1 MRIKYY
7 FFLITLLL
15 GTVSTFTACDDDDK
29 LPHPNNGNDRENA
42 VNENRNPTLNADWLR
57 LEFPKVK
64 NDGNSIVLIYTVP
77 YFGVNFCVEW
87 DCTKRAQRWSCYQM
101 YDGNSGSSW
110 KRNYWEST
118 EWEGDPFQPDPNLR
132 SDVRTE
138 LSDYYKSGY
147 TRGHIVPSADRQ
159 NSKEANEQTYYLTNI
174 QPQSWN
180 FNGGIWLD
188 MENRMRDWNKS
199 SFRKTLYVCKGG
211 TIDNDKQIIE
221 KTSSGLIVPKYFFM
235 AVLCHQPDNS
245 YKAMAFWVEH
255 TTQNKTGDNLA
266 NYIINIHHLEQK
278 TGIDFFCNLPDKI
291 EEEVE
296 NQNVEDIKRDWGFK

>member
-1 MRIKYY
+1 MTEKM
-7 FFLITLLL
+7 LLMKT
-15 GTVSTFTACDDDDK
+15 GTPPSM
-29 LPHPNNGNDRENA
+29 PR
-42 VNENRNPTLNADWLR
+42 
-57 LEFPKVK
+57 
-64 NDGNSIVLIYTVP
+64 
-77 YFGVNFCVEW
+77 VNFCVEW
-87 DCTKRAQRWSCYQM
+87 DCAKRAQRWSCYQM

-110 KRNYWEST
+110 NRDYWKST
-118 EWEGDPFQPDPNLR
+118 DWKGDPFQPDPNLR

-138 LSDYYKSGY
+138 LSDYKGSGY
-147 TRGHIVPSADRQ
+147 TRGHILPSADRL
-159 NSKEANEQTYYLTNI
+159 NSKEANEQTFYLTNI

-180 FNGGIWLD
+180 FNDGIWKD
-188 MENRMRDWNKS
+188 MENKVRDWNKS

-211 TIDNDKQIIE
+211 TIDSDKQIIE
-221 KTSSGLIVPKYFFM
+221 KTSSSLIVPKYFFM
-235 AVLCHQPDNS
+235 AVLCHQPVNS

-255 TTQNKTGDNLA
+255 TTQNKAGDNLA